1 MENIP
6 MRSGAYT
13 DEYREIAF
21 VLDGKNYTAG
31 GLEHLNKLL
40 QEGWTVKMATP
51 FSVATIGNIQTPG
64 IEHGRMLIVLRN
76 GPAESDF

>member
-1 MENIP
+1 MEKIP
-6 MRSGAYT
+6 MRSGAY
-13 DEYREIAF
+13 DEEYREIAF

-31 GLEHLNKLL
+31 GLEHLNELL
-40 QEGWTVKMATP
+40 REGWTVKMAQP

-76 GPAESDF
+76 GPAPNDM